1 MAWTCGR
8 RDPESMK
15 TKRILSII
23 GSTLLVLS
31 PTNWGSLT
39 VAAVE
44 EDLAVA
50 VATAVVAEV
59 TSAVAVDSAVVE

>member
-1 MAWTCGR
+1 
-8 RDPESMK
+8 
-15 TKRILSII
+15 
-23 GSTLLVLS
+23 
-31 PTNWGSLT
+31 

-59 TSAVAVDSAVVE
+59 TSAVAVDSAVAEWHSTVAE